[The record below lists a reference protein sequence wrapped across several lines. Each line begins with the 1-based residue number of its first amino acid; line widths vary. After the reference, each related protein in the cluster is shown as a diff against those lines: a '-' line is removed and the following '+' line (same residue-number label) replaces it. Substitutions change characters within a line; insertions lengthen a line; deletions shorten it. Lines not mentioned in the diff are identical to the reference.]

1 MYYNFQFFINLCKY
15 KLVHIYFKMCHE
27 LQFFLSKSSNSK
39 DCILVILSKLSKKKL
54 QLMSLLEELAFF
66 RLHAL
71 EYFASTKIPHC

>member
-1 MYYNFQFFINLCKY
+1 
-15 KLVHIYFKMCHE
+15 MCHE
-27 LQFFLSKSSNSK
+27 LQFFLKKSSNSK
-39 DCILVILSKLSKKKL
+39 DCILVILSKLRKKK